1 MPKIRFFKNDI
12 SAIATLF
19 ISFIMYKVI
28 IRPKSI
34 YWMVNLQCI
43 MLCPA
48 VIKVKCFDLI

>member
-19 ISFIMYKVI
+19 LSYIMYKVI